1 MEYRERERIKY
12 DNARGKK
19 CVMYVKHG
27 MNLLNEALQYY
38 FTPDP
43 YFQFAHPSI
52 HFNSIIFSYF
62 VMLCVRVFEFALC
75 FYVRDNFFLSLHSHS
90 FHLYTILLVE
100 FFASFL
106 SHFDFTLCHLLCVC
120 VFLYHQCIEQ
130 GQELKLY
137 AKEGKLPSLQC
148 VHTIYLKTHTHSLC
162 GSIEKGIRIIQS
174 LLKSQFIF
182 KLLLAIS
189 VRNELNKIETE

>member
-1 MEYRERERIKY
+1 MEWIYWMKR
-12 DNARGKK
+12 
-19 CVMYVKHG
+19 C
-27 MNLLNEALQYY
+27 
-38 FTPDP
+38 
-43 YFQFAHPSI
+43 
-52 HFNSIIFSYF
+52 SIILHRIRISSLHILLFISTRLYF
-62 VMLCVRVFEFALC
+62 HILWCCVFEFALC
-75 FYVRDNFFLSLHSHS
+75 FYVRDNFFLSLHS

-130 GQELKLY
+130 EQELKLY

-162 GSIEKGIRIIQS
+162 GSMEKEIRIIQS
-174 LLKSQFIF
+174 LLKS
-182 KLLLAIS
+182 
-189 VRNELNKIETE
+189 